1 MRQPVTIYTLRN
13 GNPWV
18 MFGKHYGGDTPYA
31 DTGRTFIEQ
40 IAMHG
45 SADES
50 PAFHRG
56 RSADRCDDGDVRPD
70 GEGGRRDDDRP
81 RPALTISTSFAD
93 HG

>member
-45 SADES
+45 SADVA
-50 PAFHRG
+50 AFTIEDG
-56 RSADRCDDGDVRPD
+56 PQIDAMTAMFDRMEK
-70 GEGGRRDDDRP
+70 EGVVMMIDR
-81 RPALTISTSFAD
+81 AL
-93 HG
+93 H